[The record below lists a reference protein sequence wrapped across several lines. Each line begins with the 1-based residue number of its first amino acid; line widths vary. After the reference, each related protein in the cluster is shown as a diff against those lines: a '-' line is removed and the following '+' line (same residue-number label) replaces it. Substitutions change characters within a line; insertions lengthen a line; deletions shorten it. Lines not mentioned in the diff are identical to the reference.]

1 MARIDVSK
9 PNFHAR
15 DDLPPI
21 ILPIWQNPPPFTIL
35 LQQVPPQVAAVEEEI
50 ASSSLSL
57 EEEIDKF
64 HFEEEEGVPERL
76 VQLSDTETDFDRF
89 SVAYPLRLIIA
100 QVTTSSEEE
109 EGMDLKQMTGLK
121 GLLANRNNGSTS
133 KKAPKTQ
140 VPPSLPPP
148 PPQLPANL
156 GLKANLNLR
165 KKRPV
170 EDLEE
175 GEVGPQKGAKQQ
187 KKTREP
193 KDKRAK
199 SVESQDEAELHQ
211 GQRS

>member
-9 PNFHAR
+9 PNFHAQ

-21 ILPIWQNPPPFTIL
+21 ILPIWQNPPPFTIP

-148 PPQLPANL
+148 PPPT
-156 GLKANLNLR
+156 
-165 KKRPV
+165 PC
-170 EDLEE
+170 
-175 GEVGPQKGAKQQ
+175 
-187 KKTREP
+187 
-193 KDKRAK
+193 
-199 SVESQDEAELHQ
+199 
-211 GQRS
+211 